1 MIQIL
6 VVLVVVG
13 VALYLVNNFLP
24 MAAPFKTVINVVAV
38 LFLILWLLS
47 AFGIFSGAV
56 PRLR

>member
-1 MIQIL
+1 MIQIMI
-6 VVLVVVG
+6 VLIVVG
-13 VALYLVNNFLP
+13 VCVYLVNAYLP
-24 MAAPFKTVINVVAV
+24 VAPPFKTVINVVAV